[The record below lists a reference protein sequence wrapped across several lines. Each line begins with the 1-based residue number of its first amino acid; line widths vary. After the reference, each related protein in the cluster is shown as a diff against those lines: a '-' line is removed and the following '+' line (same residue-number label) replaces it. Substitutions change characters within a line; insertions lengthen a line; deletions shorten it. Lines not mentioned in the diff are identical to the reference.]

1 MQALTPEAEFHIF
14 PPPPLTAKAISAAA
28 TASVV
33 IASMSMPSSRQH
45 SISLVEMLPFASSLC
60 ILAALATGSFA
71 LQSNPAIASAPD
83 VSKSRMYSSAIS
95 SIIAAVTPMLAL
107 IYFCPLY
114 LLYRHSKRNPRPLN
128 KTSGMKMQQYGPLV
142 YVFLLFSS
150 LAGVADA
157 TWLLLQYKFNN
168 NAPNPMLRSGV
179 RFLLFA
185 GCWTTITSGT
195 YTLFFL
201 DPIWSRRPIASVGTQ
216 AVWVLVTWVFWV
228 AGTSLLDKSS
238 PVFTTYSCEGVVYC
252 GQLKALLA
260 LSVIQIL
267 TLTFG
272 MCVIGWLVWQSARS
286 IRQPMVIRLPY
297 GGGR

>member
-1 MQALTPEAEFHIF
+1 MQAVASEAEVHFY
-14 PPPPLTAKAISAAA
+14 PPPPLVAKAISAAA

-33 IASMSMPSSRQH
+33 IASMSMPTSRQQ
-45 SISLVEMLPFASSLC
+45 SISVCHRVCPTKDVMLMSVFQLVEMLPFASSLC

-71 LQSNPAIASAPD
+71 LQNSASIASVAD

-128 KTSGMKMQQYGPLV
+128 KMSGMRMQQYGPFV

-157 TWLLLQYKFNN
+157 TWLLLQYKFND
-168 NAPNPMLRSGV
+168 NAPNPTLRSGV
-179 RFLLFA
+179 KFLLFA
-185 GCWTTITSGT
+185 GCWTTITSV
-195 YTLFFL
+195 
-201 DPIWSRRPIASVGTQ
+201 ASIGTQ

-228 AGTSLLDKSS
+228 AGAGLLNSS
-238 PVFTTYSCEGVVYC
+238 SRLFTTFSCEGVVYC
-252 GQLKALLA
+252 GQLKALFA
-260 LSVIQIL
+260 LSVIEIA

-272 MCVIGWLVWQSARS
+272 MIVIGCTGW
-286 IRQPMVIRLPY
+286 
-297 GGGR
+297 

>member
-1 MQALTPEAEFHIF
+1 MQGLTSEADSLSSHSPFA
-14 PPPPLTAKAISAAA
+14 AKVVSAAA

-33 IASMSMPSSRQH
+33 VASMSMPSSRQ
-45 SISLVEMLPFASSLC
+45 SISLVEILPFASSLC

-71 LQSNPAIASAPD
+71 LQSTAAVSSAPD

-128 KTSGMKMQQYGPLV
+128 KMSGTRMQQYGPLV
-142 YVFLLFSS
+142 YVFLLFNS
-150 LAGVADA
+150 LAGIADA
-157 TWLLLQYKFNN
+157 TWLLLQYKYNN
-168 NAPNPMLRSGV
+168 NAPDPMLRSGV

-185 GCWTTITSGT
+185 GCWTTVTSGT

-201 DPIWSRRPIASVGTQ
+201 DPIWSRRPVASIGTQ

-228 AGTSLLDKSS
+228 SGTGLLDKSS
-238 PVFTTYSCEGVVYC
+238 PLFTSFSCDEVVYC
-252 GQLKALLA
+252 GQLKALFA
-260 LSVIQIL
+260 VAVIEIL

-272 MCVIGWLVWQSARS
+272 MLVIGWLVWQSARS
-286 IRQPMVIRLPY
+286 IRQPMVIRLPSS
-297 GGGR
+297 GGW

>member
-1 MQALTPEAEFHIF
+1 MQGLTSEADFHSSHSPF
-14 PPPPLTAKAISAAA
+14 AAKVLSAAA

-33 IASMSMPSSRQH
+33 IASMSMPSSRQ

-71 LQSNPAIASAPD
+71 LQSSAAVSSAPD
-83 VSKSRMYSSAIS
+83 ANKSRMYSSAIS
-95 SIIAAVTPMLAL
+95 SVIAAVTPMLAL

-128 KTSGMKMQQYGPLV
+128 KMSGTRMQQYGPLV
-142 YVFLLFSS
+142 YVFLLFNS
-150 LAGVADA
+150 LAAIADA
-157 TWLLLQYKFNN
+157 TWLLLQYKYNN
-168 NAPNPMLRSGV
+168 NAPDPMLRSGV

-185 GCWTTITSGT
+185 GCWTTVTAGT

-201 DPIWSRRPIASVGTQ
+201 DPIWSRRPIASIGTQ

-228 AGTSLLDKSS
+228 SGTGLLDKSS
-238 PVFTTYSCEGVVYC
+238 PLFTSFSCEGVVYC
-252 GQLKALLA
+252 GQLKALFALA
-260 LSVIQIL
+260 IVEIL

-272 MCVIGWLVWQSARS
+272 MLVIGWLVWQSARS
-286 IRQPMVIRLPY
+286 IRQPMVIRLPSS
-297 GGGR
+297 GGW